1 MKGEAITI
9 KGERTKNKLPH
20 RIPITPMIRK
30 VLDDLPTT
38 GRFVVTGRDVGLG
51 GHSKAKLAVAPAI
64 EPWAFHDLRRTFASG
79 LARLGVPI

>member
-51 GHSKAKLAVAPAI
+51 GPA
-64 EPWAFHDLRRTFASG
+64 EQG
-79 LARLGVPI
+79 